1 MVALQL
7 FKREIVRL
15 KYKYIADARKA
26 PVIAF
31 ALEGAIM
38 GWLCLCWSFG

>member
-1 MVALQL
+1 L

-15 KYKYIADARKA
+15 KYKYIADASKV
-26 PVIAF
+26 PVIAA

-38 GWLCLCWSFG
+38 GWRLLA